1 MFYNTNSEIMKNDNR
16 IDLIKIPNGLKDAL
30 NNAGFTVES
39 ILNNEPS
46 KIAQDLGIEEYVGKI
61 IFEATKK
68 EFADKRFA
76 EIVSL

>member
-1 MFYNTNSEIMKNDNR
+1 MKNDNR

-61 IFEATKK
+61 IFEETKK

-76 EIVSL
+76 EIVSI

>member
-1 MFYNTNSEIMKNDNR
+1 MLIKKIMTNDNR
-16 IDLIKIPNGLKDAL
+16 INLIPIPYGLKDAL

-61 IFEATKK
+61 IFEETKK
-68 EFADKRFA
+68 EFTAKKVA
-76 EIVSL
+76 EIVNP